1 MQCCLMSTEQWLD
14 QTWRQAIAPEPL
26 LTVSEWAD
34 QHRVLPSTSAEPGPW
49 RTARTPYL
57 AEIMDCLS
65 TGSPCERV
73 VLVKG
78 AQLGA
83 TEAALNWLGYIIHH
97 APGLALLVMPSLD
110 MARRNTRTRLDPM
123 IEATPALREV
133 IAAPRSRDAY
143 NSAFTKSFPG
153 GVLVMTGA
161 NSAAAL
167 RSTPARYLALDEV
180 DGFPPDCG
188 GEGDPVALAIARTV
202 TFAGRRKILLTSTP
216 TVAGVS
222 RIEKAFLEGDQRR
235 YNVPCLHCSHMASIE
250 WKNIRWAEGKRAEA
264 YLVCEI
270 CGGIMHEHDKPRLL
284 AEGRWIPTAEGD
296 GRTASFHLSA
306 LYSPFLTWA
315 EVAIEHGAARNDPP
329 RMQAWQNLVLGEPYE
344 DVAAQ
349 PVAVSWLAARAE
361 NYENAPQGVS
371 VVTAGVDVQDDRIE
385 AELVGF
391 GLGDESWSL
400 DYRVLYGDPSG
411 QELWEELDTLLREH
425 VRHESGRQLRI
436 RAACIDSGGHHTVAV
451 YNFVRDKQARSIWA
465 CKGVSRPS
473 MPPWP
478 RRPARVGK
486 NRVTPLYLIGVDSL
500 KDAFMAR
507 LRIDEPGAGFC
518 HFPVGRGFDYY
529 AGLAS
534 ERPLRKYHKGVA
546 RRVWTKAAGAR
557 NEPLDCRV
565 LAMAALEGLKT
576 SGLRLN
582 RLSATNSTATRRRSM
597 AEWAAILNG

>member
-1 MQCCLMSTEQWLD
+1 VTVAWLD
-14 QTWRQAIAPEPL
+14 SVWRKAIAPEPR
-26 LTVSEWAD
+26 LTVSQWAD
-34 QHRVLPSTSAEPGPW
+34 GHRVLPPTSAEPGRW
-49 RTARTPYL
+49 RTNRTPYL
-57 AEIMDCLS
+57 AQVMDCLS
-65 TGSPCERV
+65 TSSPWERV
-73 VLVKG
+73 VLMKG

-83 TEAALNWLGYIIHH
+83 TEAALNWIGYIIHH

-123 IEATPALREV
+123 IEATPVLHDA

-180 DGFPPDCG
+180 DGFPSDCG

-216 TVAGVS
+216 TVAGAS
-222 RIEKAFLEGDQRR
+222 RIEKAYLEGDQRR
-235 YNVPCLHCSHMASIE
+235 YHVPCLHCGHRAPID
-250 WKNIRWAEGKRAEA
+250 WAAIRWPEEKRVEA
-264 YLVCEI
+264 YLVCDE
-270 CGGIMHEHDKPRLL
+270 CGGVMHEHDKPRLL
-284 AEGRWIPTAEGD
+284 AEGQWRATAEGD

-315 EVAIEHGAARNDPP
+315 EVAIEHGAARIDPP
-329 RMQAWQNLVLGEPYE
+329 RMQAWQNLMLGEPYE

-361 NYENAPQGVS
+361 NYEHAPQGVC
-371 VVTAGVDVQDDRIE
+371 VVTAGVDVQDDRVEI
-385 AELVGF
+385 ELVGF

-411 QELWEELDTLLREH
+411 QELWQELDDLLRERVSH
-425 VRHESGRQLRI
+425 VSGRRLRI
-436 RAACIDSGGHHTVAV
+436 RGACIDSGGHHTVEV
-451 YNFVRDKQARSIWA
+451 YNFVRDKQGRSIWA
-465 CKGVSRPS
+465 CKGASRPS

-478 RRPARVGK
+478 RRPVRVGK

-500 KDAFMAR
+500 KDALIAR
-507 LRIDEPGAGFC
+507 LRIEGPGAGFC
-518 HFPVGRGFDYY
+518 HFPVGRGLDYY
-529 AGLAS
+529 TDLTS

-546 RRVWTKAAGAR
+546 RRVWTKVPGAR

-565 LAMAALEGLKT
+565 LAMAALEGLKA
-576 SGLRLN
+576 SGLRLSKPSN
-582 RLSATNSTATRRRSM
+582 GTRSEPRRNI
-597 AEWAAILNG
+597 AEWATLLNG